1 MGPAVS
7 EHYGHLTQ
15 KMEPQTIGSDLFAP
29 HADEA
34 SHEFLR
40 NISDRRDGEVWGGT
54 GGPNTSNNG
63 QGQLSRS
70 AGFYDLNVDNVAYAG
85 TGLLL
90 KDHPPAQEAT
100 QMICTRWQH
109 GSTWPKIIPR
119 AQTETAKSA
128 AGVCFAIHPGN
139 GTRDAQH
146 SHKTWDK
153 AMPMGEISGPQSAKI
168 QGNSR
173 EPLTF
178 SGTEDTPIPLHS
190 YFFHQGEIRK
200 VNS

>member
-1 MGPAVS
+1 MTQEQNMGPAVS

-15 KMEPQTIGSDLFAP
+15 NMEPQTTGSDLFAP

-70 AGFYDLNVDNVAYAG
+70 AGFYDLNVAYAG

-90 KDHPPAQEAT
+90 KITLPRKRPP
-100 QMICTRWQH
+100 
-109 GSTWPKIIPR
+109 K
-119 AQTETAKSA
+119 
-128 AGVCFAIHPGN
+128 
-139 GTRDAQH
+139 
-146 SHKTWDK
+146 
-153 AMPMGEISGPQSAKI
+153 
-168 QGNSR
+168 
-173 EPLTF
+173 
-178 SGTEDTPIPLHS
+178 
-190 YFFHQGEIRK
+190 
-200 VNS
+200 